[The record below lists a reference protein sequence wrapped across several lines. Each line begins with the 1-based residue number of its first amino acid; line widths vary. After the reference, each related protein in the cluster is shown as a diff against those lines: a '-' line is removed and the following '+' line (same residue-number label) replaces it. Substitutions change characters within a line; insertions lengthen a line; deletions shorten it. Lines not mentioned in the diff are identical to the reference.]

1 MSAQKPAQRMFG
13 TEPTL
18 NDATHCSGGCV
29 CPKPRNEDTPRVSP
43 SVTVI
48 GFLPNV
54 HSSHWGSLLVYLRSE
69 ALDKRTRHCSV

>member
-18 NDATHCSGGCV
+18 NDATHCSGGCI

-43 SVTVI
+43 SV
-48 GFLPNV
+48 
-54 HSSHWGSLLVYLRSE
+54 SCEHWAKTL
-69 ALDKRTRHCSV
+69 